1 MTDYTIED
9 CQKIA
14 DSLAGYHQNQGAW
27 FGLASFV
34 GHLTCDT
41 TFEHYIHTSHLL
53 AGSQLSNAKIEIPF
67 TVLHNITGIDYQT
80 VNYHDKTTYDKS
92 TKTVELKKLRPYFAK
107 KLKAHRMPLFS
118 GSDANHPL
126 IQQNTKDE
134 MIHRSIFIDARYD
147 AVISF
152 IREVDKLKPELREKE
167 LEHIAIKHGI
177 YLLNAQK
184 FYQNA
189 SSLNNNDK
197 LITQVKGQTAQ
208 AIITTALDKAYQMSV
223 HNPDKLRQ
231 FVTIYKQKHI
241 TSRSYLQF
249 GTKKSQHELL
259 AEFLKIGCKIIA
271 PQHWQ
276 LTSKSVKEVRDF
288 KAKYKLDSA
297 IRVGTKLSC
306 VGFEVRIIR
315 KIKSSAADATVYE
328 SSGVLK
334 FLGEMLVILL
344 EQDSEE

>member
-1 MTDYTIED
+1 
-9 CQKIA
+9 
-14 DSLAGYHQNQGAW
+14 
-27 FGLASFV
+27 
-34 GHLTCDT
+34 
-41 TFEHYIHTSHLL
+41 
-53 AGSQLSNAKIEIPF
+53 
-67 TVLHNITGIDYQT
+67 
-80 VNYHDKTTYDKS
+80 
-92 TKTVELKKLRPYFAK
+92 
-107 KLKAHRMPLFS
+107 MPLFS

-126 IQQNTKDE
+126 IQQNTKEE
-134 MIHRSIFIDARYD
+134 MVHRSIFIDARYD

-259 AEFLKIGCKIIA
+259 AEFLKIGCEIIA
-271 PQHWQ
+271 SQHWQ
-276 LTSKSVKEVRDF
+276 LTSSSIKEVRDF
-288 KAKYKLDSA
+288 KKKYKLDSA
-297 IRVGTKLSC
+297 IRVESNQNC
-306 VGFEVRIIR
+306 VRFEVRVVR
-315 KIKSSAADATVYE
+315 KMKNSSANSKAYE

-334 FLGEMLVILL
+334 FLGEMLVIML
-344 EQDSEE
+344 EKDSEK